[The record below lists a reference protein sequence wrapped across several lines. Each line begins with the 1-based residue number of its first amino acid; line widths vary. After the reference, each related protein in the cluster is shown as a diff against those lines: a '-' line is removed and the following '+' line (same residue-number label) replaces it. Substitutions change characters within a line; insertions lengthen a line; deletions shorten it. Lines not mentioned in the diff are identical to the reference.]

1 MDIDEAIS
9 PSRTQNAV
17 VHPFRRVPLPDPQ
30 EESAQAGKLAPPRT
44 GAAPLPGHRVMP
56 GSKAG
61 ELGTPAGEPPLT
73 LARQL
78 NGLLAETLYEERKL
92 SAIPQRILSARTGV
106 PQPKISAYE
115 RGRTTPSWETF
126 VRLLLAMERVPVL
139 TTRWTHGAVSHL
151 GGPEDR
157 LFGALLTAVDIVGDR
172 PYLIWHRAAAYLHGL
187 AMTAERV
194 IMQGVAV
201 QVAGDPDRLD
211 DFAQTLGDQ
220 CEIRT
225 ARGPN
230 TWPHL
235 SVQYDGVDINLFV
248 RKELGPAI
256 EISFSGER
264 FRVPPVGDVLV
275 F

>member
-1 MDIDEAIS
+1 M
-9 PSRTQNAV
+9 PS
-17 VHPFRRVPLPDPQ
+17 
-30 EESAQAGKLAPPRT
+30 
-44 GAAPLPGHRVMP
+44 
-56 GSKAG
+56 SKAG
-61 ELGTPAGEPPLT
+61 ELGTPAAEPPLT

-92 SAIPQRILSARTGV
+92 SLIPQRILSARTGV

-139 TTRWTHGAVSHL
+139 TTRGTHGSVSHQ

-157 LFGALLTAVDIVGDR
+157 LFGALLTAVDAVGDR
-172 PYLIWHRAAAYLHGL
+172 PYRIWHRAAAYLHGL

-201 QVAGDPDRLD
+201 QVVGDPDRLD

-225 ARGPN
+225 ARGPS

-248 RKELGPAI
+248 RKELGPGI
-256 EISFSGER
+256 EINFSGER
-264 FRVPPVGDVLV
+264 FRVPPVDDVLV